1 MPTIA
6 NNAKYAI
13 WLNQLVGFGNQ
24 RIKQL
29 LTAYGSAK
37 AVFDL
42 KADEID
48 TINFLPEKQK
58 AVLKNKNL
66 DYANGVIEEC
76 IQQRISVYCYGEEGY
91 PDCLSVIYAPPLV
104 LYEKG
109 NRHFDFDKVPAIAI
123 VGKREMT
130 EYGRRTAF
138 DFGKDLARSGLI
150 VVSGMAEGCD
160 AQAHLGALKAG
171 KPTVAVLGTGVDIVY
186 PKCNQEL
193 YEYILDYG
201 CVLSEYPPGTGPASY
216 HFPQRNRIISA
227 ITMGTLV
234 VEGNLGSGSLIT
246 ADHAN
251 NQGKD
256 VFVIPNNIYAEN
268 SRGSNQL
275 LKEFAMIATC
285 PSDVA
290 ERFVDRFPEYLYQEA
305 KKHTVPHEQYL
316 RSLKELTDEEKAIL
330 EHLSDKPR
338 YIDEIV
344 RKTGLPAGKVNGL
357 LTLLMMK
364 DIIYTVPGNSYALK
378 L

>member
-29 LTAYGSAK
+29 LTSYGSAR

-42 KADEID
+42 KSEEID
-48 TINFLPEKQK
+48 KIPYLSEKQK
-58 AVLKNKNL
+58 VVLKTKNL

-76 IQQRISVYCYGEEGY
+76 IRQRISVYCYGEEGY

-109 NRHFDFDKVPAIAI
+109 KHFDFDKIPAFAI
-123 VGKREMT
+123 VGTRDMT

-138 DFGKDLARSGLI
+138 DFGKSLAQSGLL
-150 VVSGMAEGCD
+150 VVSGMADGCD

-171 KPTVAVLGTGVDIVY
+171 KPTVAVLGTGVDVVY

-201 CVLSEYPPGTGPASY
+201 CVLSEYPPGTKATHYS
-216 HFPQRNRIISA
+216 FPQRNRIISA

-256 VFVIPNNIYAEN
+256 VFVVPNNIYLES
-268 SRGSNQL
+268 SRGTNQL
-275 LKEFAMIATC
+275 LKEFALMATC
-285 PSDVA
+285 PSDIV
-290 ERFVDRFPEYLYQEA
+290 ERYVDRFPEYLYQEV

-316 RSLKELTDEEKAIL
+316 RFLKDLSDEEKAVL

-338 YIDEIV
+338 YIDDIV
-344 RKTGLPAGKVNGL
+344 RRTGLPAGKVNGI